1 MSNPGTR
8 LKGAG
13 VSAGMVMGKAILV
26 GRKLS
31 QVHEL
36 ALSPEQTDVEV
47 ERFEAALRVSREQIA
62 ALRARVQEVVGKDHA
77 AIFDSHLMLVDDP
90 TVVQQVVQQIRE
102 RRRNAEHVFQSVISG
117 YCDMLS
123 KVDDSYIRDRMA
135 DIQDVAGRV
144 IRNLQGHASIDLS
157 HLPERCIV
165 VADDLSPSDTAGI
178 DREHVLAFVTA
189 IGSRTSHTA
198 IMARAMGIP
207 AVVGLSDSV
216 EVVNDGDVLVVDG
229 ARGEVIVNP
238 TPEQLVVYERRIRE
252 QQAWL
257 ARVEAESMLP
267 AETLDGFHVR
277 LAANIEMA
285 AEVETLRQRLGVGV
299 GLFRTEFLFVKNDGL
314 CEEEEHFRTY
324 RKVAEDIYPHSVIF
338 RTLDIGGDKF
348 LRHLKMPVELNP
360 FLGMR
365 AIRFCLRRLDVFRVQ
380 LRAILRA
387 SAFGKV
393 RIMFPMISTLE
404 ELQQALGVLSEVKAE
419 LAAEGVPHNPHLDVG
434 MMIEVPSAALIADK
448 LAPHVDFFS
457 LGTNDLVQYS
467 LAVDRSNPDISY
479 LYQPSHPSIIRMMQ
493 QVAQAVYA
501 HGKWLGICGE
511 MASEPLLVPL
521 LLGLGIHELSMSP
534 VSIPA
539 VKQLVRRVRMHEAEA
554 LVDQAVNCGSAED
567 VLVLCREFIRRV
579 SPDLLPSAEP

>member
-1 MSNPGTR
+1 M
-8 LKGAG
+8 A
-13 VSAGMVMGKAILV
+13 MGKAVLV
-26 GRKLS
+26 GRKLA

-36 ALSPEQTDVEV
+36 TLSAEQTDVEV
-47 ERFEAALRVSREQIA
+47 GRFETALRISREQIA

-90 TVVQQVVQQIRE
+90 TVVQQVVQLIRE
-102 RRRNAEHVFQSVISG
+102 RRRNAEHVFQSVITG

-123 KVDDSYIRDRMA
+123 KVDDSYIRDRMT

-144 IRNLQGHASIDLS
+144 IRNLQGHAAIDLS
-157 HLPERCIV
+157 HLPERCVV
-165 VADDLSPSDTAGI
+165 VADDLSPSDTAGM

-207 AVVGLSDSV
+207 AVVGLSDAV
-216 EVVNDGDVLVVDG
+216 EVVNDGDLLVVDG

-238 TPEQLVVYERRIRE
+238 TPEQLVIYERRIRE

-257 ARVEAESMLP
+257 ARIEADSLLP

-285 AEVETLRQRLGVGV
+285 EEVETLRQRLGVGV

-348 LRHLKMPVELNP
+348 LSHLKMPVELNP

-365 AIRFCLRRLDVFRVQ
+365 AIRFCLRRLDIFRVQ

-393 RIMFPMISTLE
+393 RLMFPMISTLE
-404 ELQQALGVLSEVKAE
+404 ELQQALGVLNEVKAE

-479 LYQPSHPSIIRMMQ
+479 LYQPSHPSIILMIQR
-493 QVAQAVYA
+493 VAQAAYA
-501 HGKWLGICGE
+501 HGRWLGICGE

-534 VSIPA
+534 VAIPA

-554 LVDQAVNCGSAED
+554 LVDQAVNCGSAEE

-579 SPDLLPSAEP
+579 SPDLLPGAE

>member
-1 MSNPGTR
+1 MANPGTR

-13 VSAGMVMGKAILV
+13 VSAGIAMGKAILV
-26 GRKLS
+26 GRKLA
-31 QVHEL
+31 QVHEVV
-36 ALSPEQTDVEV
+36 LSPEQTEVEV
-47 ERFEAALRVSREQIA
+47 ARFETALRISREQIA
-62 ALRARVQEVVGKDHA
+62 ALQARVQEVMGKDNA

-90 TVVQQVVQQIRE
+90 SVVQRVVEQIRE

-144 IRNLQGHASIDLS
+144 IRNLQGHAPIDLS
-157 HLPERCIV
+157 HLQERCIV
-165 VADDLSPSDTAGI
+165 VAHELSPSDTAGI
-178 DREHVLAFVTA
+178 DRDHVLAFVTA

-207 AVVGLSDSV
+207 AVVGLSDGV
-216 EVVNDGDVLVVDG
+216 AVIDDGDMLVVDG
-229 ARGEVIVNP
+229 GRGEVTVNP
-238 TPEQLVVYERRIRE
+238 TAEQLASSEQRIRD

-257 ARVEAESMLP
+257 ARVEAEVTLP

-285 AEVETLRQRLGVGV
+285 EEVGTLRQRLGVGV
-299 GLFRTEFLFVKNDGL
+299 GLFRTEFLFVRNDGL

-324 RKVAEDIYPHSVIF
+324 RKVAEDIYPHSVII

-348 LRHLKMPVELNP
+348 LSHLKMPVELNP

-365 AIRFCLRRLDVFRVQ
+365 AIRFCLRRPDVFRVQ

-404 ELQQALGVLSEVKAE
+404 ELQQALGLLSEVKAE

-434 MMIEVPSAALIADK
+434 MMIEVPSAAMIADK

-467 LAVDRSNPDISY
+467 LAVDRSNPDLSY
-479 LYQPSHPSIIRMMQ
+479 LYQPSHPSIIRMIQ
-493 QVAQAVYA
+493 HVAQAAYA
-501 HGKWLGICGE
+501 HGKWLGVCGE

-534 VSIPA
+534 VSIPTI
-539 VKQLVRRVRMHEAEA
+539 KQLVRHLRMHEAET
-554 LVDQAVNCGSAED
+554 LVDRAVGCGSAEE
-567 VLVLCREFIRRV
+567 VLVLCRDFIRRN
-579 SPDLLPSAEP
+579 SPDLLPGAEP

>member
-1 MSNPGTR
+1 MSSPGTR

-13 VSAGMVMGKAILV
+13 VSAGMVMGKAVLV

-31 QVHEL
+31 QVHEV
-36 ALSPEQTDVEV
+36 ALTPAQTDLEV
-47 ERFEAALRVSREQIA
+47 ERFEAALGVSREQIA
-62 ALRARVQEVVGKDHA
+62 ALRARVLEVVGRDHA

-102 RRRNAEHVFQSVISG
+102 RRRNAEHVFQSVISS
-117 YCDMLS
+117 YCEMLS
-123 KVDDSYIRDRMA
+123 KVDDSYIRDRMV

-157 HLPERCIV
+157 HLSERCIV
-165 VADDLSPSDTAGI
+165 VADDLSPSDTASI

-216 EVVNDGDVLVVDG
+216 EAVDDGDVLVVDG
-229 ARGEVIVNP
+229 TRGEVIVSP

-257 ARVEAESMLP
+257 ARVEAESKLP

-285 AEVETLRQRLGVGV
+285 EEVETLRQRLGVGV
-299 GLFRTEFLFVKNDGL
+299 GLFRTEFLFVRSDGL

-348 LRHLKMPVELNP
+348 LSHLKMPVELNP

-404 ELQQALGVLSEVKAE
+404 ELQQALGVLNEVKAE

-467 LAVDRSNPDISY
+467 LAVDRSNPDIAY

-493 QVAQAVYA
+493 HVAQAAYA
-501 HGKWLGICGE
+501 HGRWLGICGE

-567 VLVLCREFIRRV
+567 VLVLCREFLRRV
-579 SPDLLPSAEP
+579 SPDLLPGAEQ

>member
-229 ARGEVIVNP
+229 ARGEVIVNH

-348 LRHLKMPVELNP
+348 LSHLKMPVELNP

>member
-1 MSNPGTR
+1 
-8 LKGAG
+8 
-13 VSAGMVMGKAILV
+13 MVMGKAILV

-348 LRHLKMPVELNP
+348 LSHLKMPVELNP

-579 SPDLLPSAEP
+579 SPDLLLSAEP

>member
-1 MSNPGTR
+1 
-8 LKGAG
+8 
-13 VSAGMVMGKAILV
+13 MVMGKAILV

-229 ARGEVIVNP
+229 ARGEVIVNH

-348 LRHLKMPVELNP
+348 LSHLKMPVELNP

>member
-1 MSNPGTR
+1 MASPGTR

-13 VSAGMVMGKAILV
+13 VSAGMAMGKAVLV
-26 GRKLS
+26 GRKLA

-36 ALSPEQTDVEV
+36 TLSAEQTDVEV
-47 ERFEAALRVSREQIA
+47 GRFETALRISREQIA

-90 TVVQQVVQQIRE
+90 TVVQQVVQLIRE
-102 RRRNAEHVFQSVISG
+102 RRRNAEHVFQSVITG

-123 KVDDSYIRDRMA
+123 KVDDSYIRDRMT

-144 IRNLQGHASIDLS
+144 IRNLQGHAAIDLS
-157 HLPERCIV
+157 HLPERCVV
-165 VADDLSPSDTAGI
+165 VADDLSPSDTAGM

-207 AVVGLSDSV
+207 AVVGLSDAV
-216 EVVNDGDVLVVDG
+216 EVVNDGDLLVVDG

-238 TPEQLVVYERRIRE
+238 TPEQLVIYERRIRE

-257 ARVEAESMLP
+257 ARIEADSLLP

-285 AEVETLRQRLGVGV
+285 EEVETLRQRLGVGV

-348 LRHLKMPVELNP
+348 LSHLKMPVELNP

-365 AIRFCLRRLDVFRVQ
+365 AIRFCLRRLDIFRVQ

-393 RIMFPMISTLE
+393 RLMFPMISTLE
-404 ELQQALGVLSEVKAE
+404 ELQQALGVLNEVKAE

-479 LYQPSHPSIIRMMQ
+479 LYQPSHPSIILMIQR
-493 QVAQAVYA
+493 VAQAAYA
-501 HGKWLGICGE
+501 HGRWLGICGE

-534 VSIPA
+534 VAIPA

-554 LVDQAVNCGSAED
+554 LVDQAVNCGSAEE

-579 SPDLLPSAEP
+579 SPDLLPGAE

>member
-348 LRHLKMPVELNP
+348 LSHLKMPVELNP

>member
-1 MSNPGTR
+1 
-8 LKGAG
+8 
-13 VSAGMVMGKAILV
+13 MVMGKAILV

-348 LRHLKMPVELNP
+348 LSHLKMPVELNP

>member
-348 LRHLKMPVELNP
+348 LSHLKMPVELNP

-579 SPDLLPSAEP
+579 SPDLLLSAEP